1 MDTLRKS
8 PWITLLLWLLIA
20 IYIIANLLPE
30 TFNLLYPLVAA
41 FLFGLIH
48 GARRYGVKGIL
59 IFTALCLGIS
69 FTMENIGVATGFPF
83 GNYDYPLGVLPGPRI
98 GLVPLI
104 IGLGYFG
111 TGYVSWVLADLLL
124 DRPDRQ
130 PDNPYAKF
138 ALPVIASFV
147 MVTWDLVMDPSSS
160 TLGGFWIWHNGG
172 GFFGVPLS
180 NYLGWYLTV
189 WLFYQAFALYLG
201 LKQNPVFTNPSK
213 TFWYQAIVMYLSIGF
228 VATIFPS
235 FTNVTDRAG
244 RVWWTGN
251 MAETAVIFF
260 LFSMVFICA
269 FSLIKVFQI
278 NDPPGQS

>member
-1 MDTLRKS
+1 
-8 PWITLLLWLLIA
+8 
-20 IYIIANLLPE
+20 
-30 TFNLLYPLVAA
+30 
-41 FLFGLIH
+41 
-48 GARRYGVKGIL
+48 
-59 IFTALCLGIS
+59 
-69 FTMENIGVATGFPF
+69 
-83 GNYDYPLGVLPGPRI
+83 
-98 GLVPLI
+98 
-104 IGLGYFG
+104 LGYFG

-124 DRPDRQ
+124 DRPNRQ

-160 TLGGFWIWHNGG
+160 TLGQFWIWHNGG

-244 RVWWTGN
+244 RVWWTGD

-278 NDPPGQS
+278 NDPPGQG